1 MLRLL
6 RKVVQTG
13 QVTLPYPFAPVEV
26 APDFR
31 GKPVYDFSRCLGC
44 GACARACPPQA
55 ITVEWSAQRGVV
67 TWSIHYGRCIF
78 CGRCEE
84 VCPTGAIGLSQDFEL
99 AATRAEDLVVRA
111 ELQMARCPGC
121 GEPFAPAR
129 ELEYVRAS
137 LEAARGAA
145 SPVLAAR
152 LQLCPRCRRREAA
165 ARSGPAGRRQGGGS
179 R

>member
-1 MLRLL
+1 MLKLL

-44 GACARACPPQA
+44 SACARACPPQA
-55 ITVEWSAQRGVV
+55 ITVEWSGQQGVA
-67 TWSIHYGRCIF
+67 TWSINYGRCIF

-84 VCPTGAIGLSQDFEL
+84 VCPTGAIRLSEEFEL
-99 AATRAEDLVVRA
+99 AAARAEDLVVRA
-111 ELQMARCPGC
+111 ELQMTRCSGC
-121 GEPFAPAR
+121 GEAFAPGR
-129 ELEYVRAS
+129 ELEYVQAS
-137 LEAARGAA
+137 LQAVRGTVG
-145 SPVLAAR
+145 PVLAER
-152 LQLCPRCRRREAA
+152 LRLCPRCRRGAA
-165 ARSGPAGRRQGGGS
+165 ARSRRAGLPGGGGS